1 MGNCKEWREKQRRI
15 SDEEL
20 SILTRHINENMK
32 KHDQD
37 IEAKMELSD
46 RKELEMYKVRD
57 NHDDR
62 IW

>member
-46 RKELEMYKVRD
+46 REELNMYKVRD

>member
-1 MGNCKEWREKQRRI
+1 MGNSKEWREKQRRI

-46 RKELEMYKVRD
+46 REELNMYKVRD